1 MTNLPLLLTSTLL
14 LLDVSNSVPRSQ
26 TLQRIC
32 THQVEHNNATVST
45 LRTGFFIATM
55 ENISAQMG
63 SQGWGFSVNGKGPYT
78 NFGLG
83 QCYGDLSLVDC
94 TLCYVEARSVLP
106 LCFPHNG
113 GRVYLDGCF
122 MRNENFDFFQDNI
135 GPEDTYV
142 CGNGTRKDLLF
153 QERTKRAVLQ
163 AVSKAYN
170 NNGYARSDEAPVV
183 YVLAN
188 CWRTLNGS
196 ACRECLE
203 NASRSMLKCLPW
215 SEGRALYTGCFMR
228 YSHTNFLNPIPTT
241 KASSRANAVI
251 ILVVAACS
259 VILFIVGLVIGLY
272 VWKQKRV
279 EKKRR
284 GSNDNKK
291 LVKILHD
298 SSLNFKY
305 STLKKATGSF
315 DDANK
320 LGQGGYGIVYKGVM
334 EDGREIAV
342 KRLFFNYKYRAA
354 DFYNEINIISNI
366 AHKNLVRLLGCN
378 CSGLESLLVYEFM
391 PNQSLDRF
399 IFDSNKGKD
408 LNWER
413 RLNIIIGITEGLIY
427 LHENSQARIIHRD
440 IKASNILLDQRFR
453 AKIADFGLARSFQE
467 DKSHIS
473 TAIAGTLGYM
483 APEYLIYGQLTEKA
497 DVYSFGVLLLEIV
510 MGTQNNKSKNIE
522 YSSSVIN
529 VAWMHFQEGTIEEL
543 FDTNLML
550 HNYHDINVK
559 IEVFRVVHIG
569 LLCIQEEPF
578 HRPSMSK
585 VLQMLVKKEE
595 ELPHPSNPPFID
607 EKTMEF
613 NSYWNSPMY
622 HLEEGEFASNATM
635 SRSSFL

>member
-1 MTNLPLLLTSTLL
+1 MKKTNLFVPMTYLPLLLINTLL

-26 TLQRIC
+26 TVQRIC
-32 THQVEHNNATVST
+32 THQVEHNNATIST
-45 LRTGFFIATM
+45 LRAGFFIASM
-55 ENISAQMG
+55 ENISAEMG

-259 VILFIVGLVIGLY
+259 VIFVVVGLVIGLY

-315 DDANK
+315 DDGNK

-378 CSGLESLLVYEFM
+378 CSGLESLL
-391 PNQSLDRF
+391 
-399 IFDSNKGKD
+399 
-408 LNWER
+408 
-413 RLNIIIGITEGLIY
+413 
-427 LHENSQARIIHRD
+427 
-440 IKASNILLDQRFR
+440 
-453 AKIADFGLARSFQE
+453 
-467 DKSHIS
+467 
-473 TAIAGTLGYM
+473 
-483 APEYLIYGQLTEKA
+483 
-497 DVYSFGVLLLEIV
+497 
-510 MGTQNNKSKNIE
+510 
-522 YSSSVIN
+522 
-529 VAWMHFQEGTIEEL
+529 AWMHFQEGTIEEL

-578 HRPSMSK
+578 HRPSMSE

-622 HLEEGEFASNATM
+622 NHEEGEFASNATM
-635 SRSSFL
+635 SRNHRKMRGDFASNASLIALFYQR

>member
-1 MTNLPLLLTSTLL
+1 MAVWRDFEHLLPTTYMSGLSDLNLVTPSALLELITRLNYDVDTIRPLFCVTRLESKFHVESMKKTNLFVPMTYLPLLLINTLL

-26 TLQRIC
+26 TVQRIC
-32 THQVEHNNATVST
+32 THQVEHNNATIST
-45 LRTGFFIATM
+45 LRAGFFIASM
-55 ENISAQMG
+55 ENISAEMG

-163 AVSKAYN
+163 AVSKAFN

-259 VILFIVGLVIGLY
+259 VIFVVVGLVIGLY

-315 DDANK
+315 DDGNK
-320 LGQGGYGIVYKGVM
+320 LGQGGYGIVYKVM
-334 EDGREIAV
+334 
-342 KRLFFNYKYRAA
+342 Y
-354 DFYNEINIISNI
+354 
-366 AHKNLVRLLGCN
+366 
-378 CSGLESLLVYEFM
+378 
-391 PNQSLDRF
+391 
-399 IFDSNKGKD
+399 
-408 LNWER
+408 
-413 RLNIIIGITEGLIY
+413 
-427 LHENSQARIIHRD
+427 
-440 IKASNILLDQRFR
+440 
-453 AKIADFGLARSFQE
+453 
-467 DKSHIS
+467 
-473 TAIAGTLGYM
+473 
-483 APEYLIYGQLTEKA
+483 
-497 DVYSFGVLLLEIV
+497 
-510 MGTQNNKSKNIE
+510 
-522 YSSSVIN
+522 
-529 VAWMHFQEGTIEEL
+529 
-543 FDTNLML
+543 
-550 HNYHDINVK
+550 
-559 IEVFRVVHIG
+559 
-569 LLCIQEEPF
+569 
-578 HRPSMSK
+578 
-585 VLQMLVKKEE
+585 
-595 ELPHPSNPPFID
+595 
-607 EKTMEF
+607 
-613 NSYWNSPMY
+613 
-622 HLEEGEFASNATM
+622 
-635 SRSSFL
+635 